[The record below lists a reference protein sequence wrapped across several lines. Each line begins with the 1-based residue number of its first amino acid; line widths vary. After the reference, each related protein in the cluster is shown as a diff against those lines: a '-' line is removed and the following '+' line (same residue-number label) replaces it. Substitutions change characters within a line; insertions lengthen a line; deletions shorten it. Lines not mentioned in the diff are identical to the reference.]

1 MAHFHQVLFSCWW
14 RPVSTEPL
22 CMCMYSVLRVCPCN
36 PVTKPLVAGD
46 LRYFLGTFVRR
57 GHAVICQPDH
67 MPEFRPSS
75 VNIHRYYRAG
85 EREKPWRDLLRDVS
99 IQLVG
104 HRSILVDSD
113 RQTAFRKRGQS
124 RMSICWIIIVCTKY
138 SVVVSSPNPLRFPLQ
153 VQRAS

>member
-1 MAHFHQVLFSCWW
+1 MAHFNQCYFRAGGDQSQQ
-14 RPVSTEPL
+14 SL
-22 CMCMYSVLRVCPCN
+22 CACTYSVLRVCPCN

-85 EREKPWRDLLRDVS
+85 EREKPWRDLLRDVNE
-99 IQLVG
+99 QLVG
-104 HRSILVDSD
+104 HRSILVASD
-113 RQTAFRKRGQS
+113 KRHFGS
-124 RMSICWIIIVCTKY
+124 EVRAECR
-138 SVVVSSPNPLRFPLQ
+138 SVG
-153 VQRAS
+153 